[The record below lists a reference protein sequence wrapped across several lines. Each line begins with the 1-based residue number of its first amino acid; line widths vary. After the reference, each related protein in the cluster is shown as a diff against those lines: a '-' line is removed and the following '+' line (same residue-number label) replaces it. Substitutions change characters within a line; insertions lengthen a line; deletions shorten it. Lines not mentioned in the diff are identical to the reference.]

1 MDRIYKYNSDASYK
15 PNGGTYLQLITA
27 KDLYIQNV
35 TVAEHDGGHSDSFQ
49 VKFPNVFTN
58 YPLGAVRVEDQKF
71 KDWDHYKFTIWQ
83 SQLNFEV
90 FCASSACGVSV
101 EHLNAKEPMIRSIYR
116 FHVYYHIRR
125 ILKILEIPLPYENSF
140 NQYNNPYNHEKFI
153 GICSEYG
160 VSNDLTKWRN
170 QKYFSTWQSR
180 AWETGKPGMSYI
192 NENSFSRWIIEKSDV
207 LTTLGLQK
215 ISESVRDYAYLILTS
230 QTSTRGQIVGHEG
243 RNLDAQRTFLN
254 TFENIVNRRVNI
266 PEDIRRFQKTLQ
278 YARSKVD
285 YAIGEFVY
293 MLPSDM
299 NLRIG
304 NVRNYNNKILISSP
318 SFKIGTNLKINL
330 DGEQA
335 KLKDKPD
342 VKPKGEGIVKPKPDV
357 KQKKEPNTKPNK
369 EHKQDVKPN
378 IKFEQDVKKPD
389 TNEIT
394 YEEEK
399 VALVLGTTAVF
410 TVWWMFK

>member
-1 MDRIYKYNSDASYK
+1 MS
-15 PNGGTYLQLITA
+15 
-27 KDLYIQNV
+27 
-35 TVAEHDGGHSDSFQ
+35 EHDGHSDSFQ

-58 YPLGAVRVEDQKF
+58 YLLGAVRVEDQKF

-83 SQLNFEV
+83 SQLNFAV

-125 ILKILEIPLPYENSF
+125 ILKILEIPLTYENSF
-140 NQYNNPYNHEKFI
+140 NQFNNPYNHEKYI
-153 GICSEYG
+153 HVCSEYG
-160 VSNDLTKWRN
+160 VSNDLMKWRN

-180 AWETGKPGMSYI
+180 AWETGKAGMSYL
-192 NENSFSRWIIEKSDV
+192 NENSWSRWIIEKSDG

-215 ISESVRDYAYLILTS
+215 ISETVRDYAYLILTS
-230 QTSTRGQIVGHEG
+230 QTSTRGQIIGHEA
-243 RNLDAQRTFLN
+243 RNLDAQRVFLN
-254 TFENIVNRRVNI
+254 TFEDVVARRVSI

-285 YAIGEFVY
+285 YVVAEYVY

-299 NLRIG
+299 NLKIG
-304 NVRNYNNKILISSP
+304 GNIRGYNNKILVSSP
-318 SFKIGTNLKINL
+318 SFNIGTNLKVNL
-330 DGEQA
+330 DDDDTKVA
-335 KLKDKPD
+335 KTDKLD
-342 VKPKGEGIVKPKPDV
+342 VKPDIKPNKGDKQDVKPV
-357 KQKKEPNTKPNK
+357 IKPNK

-378 IKFEQDVKKPD
+378 KPDIKQNIEISRSKPD
-389 TNEIT
+389 TNKIT

-399 VALVLGTTAVF
+399 AALMLGITSVF